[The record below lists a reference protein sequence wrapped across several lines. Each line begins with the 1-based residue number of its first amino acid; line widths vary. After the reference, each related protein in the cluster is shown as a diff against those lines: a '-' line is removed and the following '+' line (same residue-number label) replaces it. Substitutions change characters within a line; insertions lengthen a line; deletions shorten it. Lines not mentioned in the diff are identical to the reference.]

1 MTSALIKGNKHNSN
15 AWSLFNPTNQ
25 SSFNKKTKYEYWMPE
40 KFHGLRGKVMEKM
53 LKVLTVY

>member
-25 SSFNKKTKYEYWMPE
+25 SSFNKKIKYEYWMP
-40 KFHGLRGKVMEKM
+40 KYFHSLRGKVMEKM
-53 LKVLTVY
+53 LKV